1 MLRVTLAVALG
12 VGKRLYAASPV
23 IMYRVSAPSS
33 IPILRPPV
41 TLFSSKIISN
51 LLLLLLSL
59 LLLTPIELSLS
70 GSGPYTNTDKTI
82 NNKYT

>member
-51 LLLLLLSL
+51 LLLLLL
-59 LLLTPIELSLS
+59 LLTPIELSLS